1 MFVLR
6 HCLPKYLVCIFNS
19 FSTYSCIRACRT
31 FNVRFNIG
39 AALKTTNIIT
49 RECFHFVNL
58 LSIRSK
64 FIHEN
69 IFRHEYGAV
78 SPITK
83 LSGVN
88 SGGESPIMHDGKSN
102 IGMLQ
107 KKSPHMNYEIISYT
121 IELIELTHFSNPHSP
136 TSFD

>member
-1 MFVLR
+1 M
-6 HCLPKYLVCIFNS
+6 S
-19 FSTYSCIRACRT
+19 ACRT

-64 FIHEN
+64 FMHEN

-88 SGGESPIMHDGKSN
+88 SGGESPIMHAGKSS
-102 IGMLQ
+102 IGILQ
-107 KKSPHMNYEIISYT
+107 KKCQHWNFMKSSMEYFFFLYN

-136 TSFD
+136 TNFD